1 MLEVNVILTLDGVD
15 VIIQCSKEDK
25 MRDISQKFEYKV
37 QKIINSLLFLY
48 EGNQLNFLSSFKDL
62 EKDKNK
68 IKLLVCTYEDDW
80 FTCIKCGKKIKLNTE
95 RIDDIIL
102 SINNLKETIDS
113 SKLIIESVSSVNNIN
128 IQLKDVN
135 LILNTLNEDIK
146 KTKE

>member
-1 MLEVNVILTLDGVD
+1 M
-15 VIIQCSKEDK
+15 
-25 MRDISQKFEYKV
+25 
-37 QKIINSLLFLY
+37 
-48 EGNQLNFLSSFKDL
+48 
-62 EKDKNK
+62 
-68 IKLLVCTYEDDW
+68 W
-80 FTCIKCGKKIKLNTE
+80 KKIKLKLNIE
-95 RIDDIIL
+95 RIDVIIL